1 MWLVSENLDSWRQ
14 IPFRIE
20 NDIAM
25 LHLKSS
31 EGKQLACWK
40 VMSFSASDSNFFPH
54 PSSTYLATP
63 SLCTALVNNWCVIV
77 RNLFFNIFA
86 HSWSSRHCAVD
97 ISSPQFGQEGSLPGL
112 PVFTNSTL
120 LVEILSASTASS
132 TWALPGTLTGISS
145 PSWILEGVN
154 ARGAGRWS

>member
-40 VMSFSASDSNFFPH
+40 IMSFSASDSNFFPH

-86 HSWSSRHCAVD
+86 HSWSSRHSAVD
-97 ISSPQFGQEGSLPGL
+97 ISSPQFGQESSM
-112 PVFTNSTL
+112 PVFTISTL
-120 LVEILSASTASS
+120 LGSTSAAAPWHFSRT
-132 TWALPGTLTGISS
+132 
-145 PSWILEGVN
+145 WILEGVN
-154 ARGAGRWS
+154 ARGQVELISRFFSWQAKMD

>member
-14 IPFRIE
+14 IPFRLE

-25 LHLKSS
+25 LHLKRS
-31 EGKQLACWK
+31 EGKQLACWEI
-40 VMSFSASDSNFFPH
+40 MSFSASDSIFFPH

-97 ISSPQFGQEGSLPGL
+97 ISSPQFGQEGSFPGL
-112 PVFTNSTL
+112 PVFTISTL
-120 LVEILSASTASS
+120 LGVTVHLSCLSL
-132 TWALPGTLTGISS
+132 ALFQNLDFRRG
-145 PSWILEGVN
+145 ECK
-154 ARGAGRWS
+154 GAGGAN